1 MQRRGEAVTACC
13 PRTPHRDPMRRGA
26 ACGVL
31 RPPSRPRRRSDG
43 EASDQPVLRALV
55 TMTLDAWA
63 PGGPPPAVWTPR
75 PAGRDP
81 CVTGR
86 EELAVPVTAAHVTLS
101 PRSAR
106 FRNVTAHKT
115 RFTPGT
121 FNLHLRLGQAPAGH
135 CRHGGVAAV
144 CRQRDRGRV
153 ASGVV
158 TDRSLVAGT
167 WTLSLGCTVCGLQG
181 GVCKKSGCG
190 IDGVWG

>member
-13 PRTPHRDPMRRGA
+13 PQTPYRDPTRQGA

-31 RPPSRPRRRSDG
+31 RPPSRPRQRSDG
-43 EASDQPVLRALV
+43 EASDQPVLHALV

-63 PGGPPPAVWTPR
+63 PGAPPTAVRTPR

-115 RFTPGT
+115 RIHSQNF
-121 FNLHLRLGQAPAGH
+121 
-135 CRHGGVAAV
+135 
-144 CRQRDRGRV
+144 
-153 ASGVV
+153 
-158 TDRSLVAGT
+158 
-167 WTLSLGCTVCGLQG
+167 
-181 GVCKKSGCG
+181 
-190 IDGVWG
+190 